1 MRGVVASRAAKELIP
16 LRFGVDALA
25 AIRFENVVSVD
36 KVFERAVADPIMEI
50 VDKASGREDG
60 EILGEFFADGERQ
73 PFGADAVI
81 DEGEF
86 FGFKAGDPS
95 SVDEFKV
102 ACLLPKRR
110 DFGKYLIF
118 SVVHK
123 FLSLPREGCWFIYTG
138 EFQRPVHVKE
148 EVDRD
153 RLCSTAR
160 IIK

>member
-1 MRGVVASRAAKELIP
+1 
-16 LRFGVDALA
+16 
-25 AIRFENVVSVD
+25 
-36 KVFERAVADPIMEI
+36 MEV
-50 VDKASGREDG
+50 VDKASGREDS
-60 EILGEFFADGERQ
+60 EILGELFADGGRQ
-73 PFGADAVI
+73 PFRADAVI
-81 DEGEF
+81 DESEF

-95 SVDEFKV
+95 SVGEFKV
-102 ACLLPKRR
+102 ACLFNERR
-110 DFGKYLIF
+110 DLGKFLLF

>member
-1 MRGVVASRAAKELIP
+1 MRGVVAGGAAKELIP

-25 AIRFENVVSVD
+25 AVHFENVVSIVE
-36 KVFERAVADPIMEI
+36 VFFVAVADPIME
-50 VDKASGREDG
+50 VVNKASGRENG
-60 EILGEFFADGERQ
+60 EILGELFADRERQ
-73 PFGADAVI
+73 PSGADAVI

-95 SVDEFKV
+95 GVDEFKV

-110 DFGKYLIF
+110 DFGKFLLF
-118 SVVHK
+118 SFVHK
-123 FLSLPREGCWFIYTG
+123 FLSLPHVGCWFIYTG

-153 RLCSTAR
+153 RLPSTAR
-160 IIK
+160 IIG